1 MSWSRRIYIPVIV
14 VILTLGITGFIAY
27 EKFSAPSLNIST
39 SKHVYEYGDVL
50 SIKFQVSKLTSN
62 SITIH
67 IIDSSNKTSSP
78 VTLPIDKTNSTITSP
93 FPFYKTTFSPG
104 TYRIDADY
112 EGVKASTSFD
122 LVDSGKIA
130 IPTEF
135 KSLVKTLQ
143 LGSPT
148 DKSYAGIIR
157 EWINDGIINIPGY
170 NQTNQAHVPQW
181 FIKNVQ
187 WWSDDTISDNDF
199 GMSIEYLI
207 QKGIIQV

>member
-1 MSWSRRIYIPVIV
+1 MSWQRQILMLAGIISLVI
-14 VILTLGITGFIAY
+14 GIQYSFAT
-27 EKFSAPSLNIST
+27 PSLEIST
-39 SKHVYEYGDVL
+39 SKHVYEYGDLL
-50 SIKFQVSKLTSN
+50 SINFQVSEITSH

-67 IIDSSNKTSSP
+67 ITDNSNKTSAP
-78 VTLPIDKTNSTITSP
+78 INLPIDKLNSTITSP

-104 TYRIDADY
+104 TYRIDAVY
-112 EGVKASTSFD
+112 SNATASTSFD
-122 LVDSGKIA
+122 LIDSGKIA
-130 IPTEF
+130 IPAEF

-157 EWINDGIINIPGY
+157 ELINDGIINVPSY
-170 NQTNQAHVPQW
+170 SQTDQIHIPQW
-181 FIKNVQ
+181 FKRNVQ
-187 WWSDDTISDNDF
+187 WWSEDSISDNDF

>member
-1 MSWSRRIYIPVIV
+1 MSWQRQTLALVGI
-14 VILTLGITGFIAY
+14 ILVLST
-27 EKFSAPSLNIST
+27 SAQYSFATPSLEIST
-39 SKHVYEYGDVL
+39 SKRIYEYGDFL
-50 SIKFQVSKLTSN
+50 SINFQVSEITSHD
-62 SITIH
+62 IVIH
-67 IIDSSNKTSSP
+67 ITDSSNKTSAP
-78 VTLPIDKTNSTITSP
+78 ITLPIDKTNSTITSP

-104 TYRIDADY
+104 TYRIDAEYDS
-112 EGVKASTSFD
+112 VKASTSFD

-143 LGSPT
+143 QGSPT

-157 EWINDGIINIPGY
+157 ELLNDGIISIPGY
-170 NQTNQAHVPQW
+170 NQTNQVHVPQW

-187 WWSDDTISDNDF
+187 QWSDDTISDNDF
-199 GMSIEYLI
+199 GMSIVYLI

>member
-1 MSWSRRIYIPVIV
+1 MSWQRQTLALVGI
-14 VILTLGITGFIAY
+14 ILVL
-27 EKFSAPSLNIST
+27 SAQYSFATPSLEIST
-39 SKHVYEYGDVL
+39 SKHIYEYGDFL
-50 SIKFQVSKLTSN
+50 SINFQVSEITSHD
-62 SITIH
+62 IVIH
-67 IIDSSNKTSSP
+67 ITDISNKTSAP
-78 VTLPIDKTNSTITSP
+78 ITLPIDKTNSTITSP

-104 TYRIDADY
+104 TYRIDAEYDSI
-112 EGVKASTSFD
+112 KASTSFD

-143 LGSPT
+143 QGSPT

-157 EWINDGIINIPGY
+157 ELLNDGIISIPGY

-187 WWSDDTISDNDF
+187 RWSDDTISDNDF
-199 GMSIEYLI
+199 GMSIVYLI

>member
-1 MSWSRRIYIPVIV
+1 MSWQRQTLMLAGIISLVI
-14 VILTLGITGFIAY
+14 GIQYSFAT
-27 EKFSAPSLNIST
+27 PSLEIST
-39 SKHVYEYGDVL
+39 SKHVYEYGDLL
-50 SIKFQVSKLTSN
+50 SINFQVSEITSH

-67 IIDSSNKTSSP
+67 ITDSSNKTSAP
-78 VTLPIDKTNSTITSP
+78 INLPIDKLNSTITSP

-104 TYRIDADY
+104 TYRIDAVY
-112 EGVKASTSFD
+112 SNTTASTSFD
-122 LVDSGKIA
+122 LIDSGKIA
-130 IPTEF
+130 IPAEF

-157 EWINDGIINIPGY
+157 ELINDSIINIPGY

-181 FIKNVQ
+181 FKKNVQ
-187 WWSDDTISDNDF
+187 WWSDDSISDNDF

>member
-1 MSWSRRIYIPVIV
+1 MSWQRQTLMLAGIISLVI
-14 VILTLGITGFIAY
+14 GIQYSFAT
-27 EKFSAPSLNIST
+27 PSLEIST
-39 SKHVYEYGDVL
+39 SKHVYEYGDLL
-50 SIKFQVSKLTSN
+50 SINFQVSEITSH

-67 IIDSSNKTSSP
+67 ITDSSNKTSAP
-78 VTLPIDKTNSTITSP
+78 INLPIDKLNSTITSP

-104 TYRIDADY
+104 TYRIDAVY
-112 EGVKASTSFD
+112 SNTTASTSFD
-122 LVDSGKIA
+122 LIDSGKIA
-130 IPTEF
+130 IPAEF

-157 EWINDGIINIPGY
+157 ELINDGIISVPSY
-170 NQTNQAHVPQW
+170 SQTDQIHIPQW
-181 FIKNVQ
+181 FKKNVQ
-187 WWSDDTISDNDF
+187 WWSDDSISDNDF